1 MYLLYLLPMAI
12 SLILTFVF
20 YSMSISILKKQ
31 AEYSSIS
38 INIYVRTLRSYS
50 LVQFLTYGPLIT
62 FLIINLIDDNL
73 FKFSK
78 LIFYLDTLRMVASLS
93 GFFNTLIFIIQGTGN
108 MKSFTNSADK
118 NLDADLTLDTP

>member
-1 MYLLYLLPMAI
+1 
-12 SLILTFVF
+12 
-20 YSMSISILKKQ
+20 MSISILKKQ